1 MNVDFRKHRYMLFT
15 LLLLILVNLF
25 AVPRLY
31 TLKGYADMLILCCP
45 GGTLSASVW
54 EQLKNQ
60 DANEKTEENELFS
73 QAALW
78 KSLKEITIL
87 SEQNGREQ
95 KVSCYQI
102 KGQPG
107 AVFGEGL
114 LSGRYFTEKE
124 DNVCLL
130 DRDTARKLFGSE
142 HVLGMEV
149 RINGTCCRII
159 GILSESRP
167 VCVIPA
173 GVGASSAGGSGAGGG
188 ASSAGGTGAEGGAP
202 SAGETGAEGGASSA
216 GGTRVGGGISSAGA
230 DGGYDGAAVR
240 KKESGQSS
248 DLTISRMETLFGRAG
263 GQRID
268 GHLYYMTACLIHFGA
283 FSWIFVL
290 AGIVLGKRTHKKR
303 IAAVCLAAA
312 AGTLWLGIRLAAPGS
327 DYLPSYWSDFDF
339 FSRIFQEKIK
349 QIRELAAYQEF
360 SAWQELF
367 RAWQQVIGADIFG
380 GMVCIISFYYTGY
393 VKK

>member
-1 MNVDFRKHRYMLFT
+1 MNVDFRKQRYMLFT
-15 LLLLILVNLF
+15 LLLLILANLF

-78 KSLKEITIL
+78 KSLKEITIS

-173 GVGASSAGGSGAGGG
+173 GVGASSAGGIGAGG
-188 ASSAGGTGAEGGAP
+188 SA
-202 SAGETGAEGGASSA
+202 
-216 GGTRVGGGISSAGA
+216 SSAGA
-230 DGGYDGAAVR
+230 DSGFDGAAVR

>member
-15 LLLLILVNLF
+15 RLLLILANLF

-54 EQLKNQ
+54 EQLEDQ
-60 DANEKTEENELFS
+60 DGNEKNEENELFS

-130 DRDTARKLFGSE
+130 DRDTARKLFGTE
-142 HVLGMEV
+142 HVLGMEA

-173 GVGASSAGGSGAGGG
+173 GGG
-188 ASSAGGTGAEGGAP
+188 A
-202 SAGETGAEGGASSA
+202 
-216 GGTRVGGGISSAGA
+216 SSAGA
-230 DGGYDGAAVR
+230 DGGFDGAAVR

-268 GHLYYMTACLIHFGA
+268 GHIYYMTACLIHFGV

-290 AGIVLGKRTHKKR
+290 AGIGLGKRTHKKR

-312 AGTLWLGIRLAAPGS
+312 AGILWLGIRLAAPGS

-380 GMVCIISFYYTGY
+380 GMVCIISFYYTGC

>member
-15 LLLLILVNLF
+15 RLLLILANLF

-54 EQLKNQ
+54 EQLEDQ
-60 DANEKTEENELFS
+60 DGNEKNEENELFS

-130 DRDTARKLFGSE
+130 DRDTARKLFGTE

-167 VCVIPA
+167 ARPF
-173 GVGASSAGGSGAGGG
+173 G
-188 ASSAGGTGAEGGAP
+188 
-202 SAGETGAEGGASSA
+202 
-216 GGTRVGGGISSAGA
+216 
-230 DGGYDGAAVR
+230 
-240 KKESGQSS
+240 KK
-248 DLTISRMETLFGRAG
+248 RAG
-263 GQRID
+263 SPP
-268 GHLYYMTACLIHFGA
+268 T
-283 FSWIFVL
+283 
-290 AGIVLGKRTHKKR
+290 
-303 IAAVCLAAA
+303 
-312 AGTLWLGIRLAAPGS
+312 
-327 DYLPSYWSDFDF
+327 
-339 FSRIFQEKIK
+339 
-349 QIRELAAYQEF
+349 
-360 SAWQELF
+360 
-367 RAWQQVIGADIFG
+367 
-380 GMVCIISFYYTGY
+380 
-393 VKK
+393 